1 MITYKELKTKEDFIS
16 LKKGDIL
23 ACEFYRDI
31 HDYPKKYRFN
41 VFSVV
46 QNKESHNEI
55 ILQKKNNIYF
65 NWEMFLEGTSNLKI
79 AVLINS
85 KDES

>member
-1 MITYKELKTKEDFIS
+1 
-16 LKKGDIL
+16 
-23 ACEFYRDI
+23 
-31 HDYPKKYRFN
+31 
-41 VFSVV
+41 VFTVV

-65 NWEMFLEGTSNLKI
+65 NWEMFLEGTSNLKN

-85 KDES
+85 KDEEANL